1 MKAPLPL
8 DEEERLAA
16 LHEYE
21 ILDTLPEQV
30 FDDLT
35 QLAAQICDVPMSVVS
50 LVDTDRQWFKSK
62 VGLDAEQ
69 VHSGH
74 MGDRLFRRH
83 R

>member
-30 FDDLT
+30 ETALRTAWSALT
-35 QLAAQICDVPMSVVS
+35 VVI
-50 LVDTDRQWFKSK
+50 
-62 VGLDAEQ
+62 E
-69 VHSGH
+69 
-74 MGDRLFRRH
+74 
-83 R
+83 